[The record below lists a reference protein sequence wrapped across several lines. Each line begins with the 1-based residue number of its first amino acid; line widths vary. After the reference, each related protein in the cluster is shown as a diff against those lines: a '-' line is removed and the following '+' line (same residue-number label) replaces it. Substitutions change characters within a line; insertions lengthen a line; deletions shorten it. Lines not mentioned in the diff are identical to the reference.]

1 MEKVNGEMSVLGII
15 GGMGPMA
22 TAYFLQLIVQ
32 MTDAATDQEHIEIL
46 VHSKP
51 GIPDRTSYILGKS
64 QDNPM
69 PEMIEIG
76 KKLADQGAGV
86 LAIPCITAHYFQ
98 KELEEFIGIPII
110 NAIEETADYLAQRH
124 LCKVGI
130 MATDGTIESGIF
142 QRELE
147 KKNIEVVLPSKENQ
161 KNVMYLIYENVKAG
175 IKLDKTVF
183 EKVSEELFEK
193 GAGVILLGCT
203 ELSLMK
209 RDDKLGDKYLD
220 VMEVLARKAVLSC
233 GKLAQR
239 YEELLFN

>member
-1 MEKVNGEMSVLGII
+1 MSVLGII

>member
-1 MEKVNGEMSVLGII
+1 
-15 GGMGPMA
+15 MA

>member
-1 MEKVNGEMSVLGII
+1 
-15 GGMGPMA
+15 
-22 TAYFLQLIVQ
+22 
-32 MTDAATDQEHIEIL
+32 
-46 VHSKP
+46 
-51 GIPDRTSYILGKS
+51 
-64 QDNPM
+64 
-69 PEMIEIG
+69 
-76 KKLADQGAGV
+76 
-86 LAIPCITAHYFQ
+86 
-98 KELEEFIGIPII
+98 
-110 NAIEETADYLAQRH
+110 
-124 LCKVGI
+124 
-130 MATDGTIESGIF
+130 
-142 QRELE
+142 
-147 KKNIEVVLPSKENQ
+147 
-161 KNVMYLIYENVKAG
+161 MYLIYENVKAG